1 MKTQSLSGFDALA
14 EFGRRGGTAMRPAL
28 LQVLTD
34 LYVHRLRH
42 TPDEERHYTELALRL
57 LEAVDAPT
65 RMAVAMRL
73 ARHETPPPRVLR
85 YLAGDIPQ
93 IAALVRSHPLLERG
107 STIDAAPPH
116 GDKASSAAAGSDG
129 APRFAAARP
138 AIEPATAGELN
149 ERFFAANAHERRLI
163 LLNLDI
169 VAPIPHWLV
178 AISRDPALGRRLEGA
193 ALARDREDF
202 AQHLAAAL
210 RIPRQQA
217 RRVAGDDLGEPV
229 AVAAKVLGVPRDVLY
244 RILMFVNP
252 AVGHSVERVHT
263 LAVLYDEMPA
273 TAAAGMVAIWQSL
286 PGNERAEARYQA
298 VTWDEPQPRARTA
311 TAAAA
316 AAQRAPAAPREN
328 KRRGAS

>member
-57 LEAVDAPT
+57 LEAVDVPT

-93 IAALVRSHPLLERG
+93 VAALVRSHPLLEPG
-107 STIDAAPPH
+107 STIDKAPPH
-116 GDKASSAAAGSDG
+116 RDNASADAAAD
-129 APRFAAARP
+129 APRAVAARP

-149 ERFFAANAHERRLI
+149 DRFFAANTHERRLI

-178 AISRDPALGRRLEGA
+178 AISRDPAIGRRLEAA
-193 ALARDREDF
+193 ALARNREDF
-202 AQHLAAAL
+202 AQQLAAAL
-210 RIPRQQA
+210 RIPREQA

-252 AVGHSVERVHT
+252 AVGHSVERVHA

-273 TAAAGMVAIWQSL
+273 TAAAGMVAIWQAL
-286 PGNERAEARYQA
+286 PDSERAEAQYQA
-298 VTWDEPQPRARTA
+298 VTWDDTQPRAR
-311 TAAAA
+311 AAA
-316 AAQRAPAAPREN
+316 AAQRGPAAPRES
-328 KRRGAS
+328 KHRGAS